1 MTFTGGVDNLMT
13 LKAAASADGP
23 YDVFYQVTPTN
34 TTATSAWINANSNVG
49 RANFTTLSKTL
60 GSTVGGFGAGALDG
74 TNTIMTYTVLVPTP
88 YVSSGTTIAVTVG
101 LPTASTTGIKS
112 VVCASV

>member
-1 MTFTGGVDNLMT
+1 MSFTGGVNNVMT
-13 LKAAASADGP
+13 LKSAGSTDSA
-23 YDVFYQVTPTN
+23 YDVYYQVTPTD

-60 GSTVGGFGAGALDG
+60 GSTVGGFAAGALDQTG
-74 TNTIMTYTVLVPTP
+74 TIMTYTVLLPTP

-101 LPTASTTGIKS
+101 LPLTSTTGIKS
-112 VVCASV
+112 VVCASA